1 MILCGVSVGA
11 YDCSSGPPLSQAP
24 RAGFNLGC
32 RGNLEDRGM
41 GKYFLAWL
49 LGVPATVLVI
59 VYLVMHI

>member
-1 MILCGVSVGA
+1 VSVGA
-11 YDCSSGPPLSQAP
+11 YDCFSRRLLPATPAP
-24 RAGFNLGC
+24 RFNSGC
-32 RGNLEDRGM
+32 TQCLEDHGM